1 MAQQSMTNP
10 ENLHAA
16 FLYDVAVAALAALR
30 QADTEAALNAPT
42 PRADVPLPIRLA
54 LTQEDMDQVT
64 RIIDICR
71 NGPEV
76 PMAEFLDVLA
86 GIAGAENPRETAL
99 FHLQEYYDL
108 LIRSV
113 AYRVMAHERGGRDH
127 VQLYR

>member
-16 FLYDVAVAALAALR
+16 LLYDVAVAALAALR

-64 RIIDICR
+64 RIIDIR
-71 NGPEV
+71 RSEPKV
-76 PMAEFLDVLA
+76 SMDEFLSTLA
-86 GIAGAENPRETAL
+86 DIAGAENPREAAL
-99 FHLQEYYDL
+99 RELQEYYTL
-108 LIRSV
+108 LIRSI
-113 AYRVMAHERGGRDH
+113 AYQVMAHERGGRDH